1 MNYNLYMT
9 ETTTDLYSLL
19 EYLGNFLSE
28 RNQTISTAESCTG
41 GWLGKEITGIPGSSK
56 WFGTGLITYSNSA
69 KVKIL
74 GVNKETLLKEGAVSE
89 SVVREMVIG
98 AMQLAKAEYG
108 IAISGVAGPGGGS
121 KERPVGTVCFALG
134 SSEKII
140 TSTMHFEGE
149 RDDVRNQSILYAF
162 TEINNFLKTLQN

>member
-1 MNYNLYMT
+1 MT

-28 RNQTISTAESCTG
+28 KNQTISTAESCTG
-41 GWLGKEITGIPGSSK
+41 GWLGKEITGVPGSSR

-89 SVVREMVIG
+89 SVVREMAIG
-98 AMQLAKAEYG
+98 AMQLGRADYG

-121 KERPVGTVCFALG
+121 KSRPVGTVCFALG
-134 SSEKII
+134 NSEKII
-140 TSTMHFEGE
+140 TRTMHFEGQ
-149 RDDVRNQSILYAF
+149 RDDVRNQSVIYAF

>member
-1 MNYNLYMT
+1 
-9 ETTTDLYSLL
+9 
-19 EYLGNFLSE
+19 
-28 RNQTISTAESCTG
+28 
-41 GWLGKEITGIPGSSK
+41 
-56 WFGTGLITYSNSA
+56 
-69 KVKIL
+69 
-74 GVNKETLLKEGAVSE
+74 
-89 SVVREMVIG
+89 MVIG
-98 AMQLAKAEYG
+98 AMELGKAEYG

-134 SSEKII
+134 SSKKII

>member
-1 MNYNLYMT
+1 
-9 ETTTDLYSLL
+9 
-19 EYLGNFLSE
+19 
-28 RNQTISTAESCTG
+28 
-41 GWLGKEITGIPGSSK
+41 
-56 WFGTGLITYSNSA
+56 
-69 KVKIL
+69 
-74 GVNKETLLKEGAVSE
+74 
-89 SVVREMVIG
+89 
-98 AMQLAKAEYG
+98 MQLGKAEYG

-134 SSEKII
+134 SSKKII